1 MLGAVDEELDFYWI
15 DWQQGGTQG
24 GAAGGTQNPTV
35 DGIVYSLQYID
46 SFYMFVRVQIWTNK
60 IRVTDP
66 KRQGKSKRGLV
77 LARWGGIGTHR
88 YQVGFSGDVNPMSW
102 DTLAYQPY
110 FSLTA
115 SNVLYGYWS
124 Q

>member
-1 MLGAVDEELDFYWI
+1 MQV
-15 DWQQGGTQG
+15 
-24 GAAGGTQNPTV
+24 
-35 DGIVYSLQYID
+35 
-46 SFYMFVRVQIWTNK
+46 WTNK

-66 KRQGKSKRGLV
+66 KRQGKPDRGLV
-77 LARWGGIGTHR
+77 LARWGGMGTHR

-115 SNVLYGYWS
+115 ANVLYGYWS